1 MTIYNAVAYGMC
13 FHMFMS
19 YFCPSHYNSFF
30 INATFQTILFYSKC
44 EMCITHTIRVIQNFP
59 PIQFILNKIDDYSI
73 QNVIDI
79 EFIKDGLPIFTT
91 NKAGLVSTI
100 IDLDP
105 DFCIYSDYSEYG
117 TSKKINKKFFNKD
130 DNYTIA
136 DFEYKLCTYSFISMT
151 IIVDSGLGD
160 DASQSYP
167 LTFSGELYNY
177 YLVNNTFNKKVLF
190 YLLNKQHGVKYDTSL
205 FTYKLNIIDDNV
217 NMISLSEKDVLVLK
231 EDTYEICTISPV
243 DDPAVDLPVVDNI
256 NTFLCSDTDMD
267 IGTNVGNISD
277 NIKFWN
283 TESPE
288 ICKAKKVIDVTFT
301 DTPSTMLCMTTEYN
315 QKTSACKQASVFLHT
330 STSTSANTDVPVET
344 PTNLLDNRDNEYI
357 NIKNESEAS
366 EDESVLYKIFILL
379 RLRSGV

>member
-19 YFCPSHYNSFF
+19 YFCPSHYKSFF
-30 INATFQTILFYSKC
+30 VNATFQTILFYSKC
-44 EMCITHTIRVIQNFP
+44 EMCVTHTIRVIQNFP

-136 DFEYKLCTYSFISMT
+136 DFDYTLCTYSFISITM
-151 IIVDSGLGD
+151 IVDSGLGD

-177 YLVNNTFNKKVLF
+177 YVVNNTFNKKVLF

-217 NMISLSEKDVLVLK
+217 NMISLSEKDVLILK
-231 EDTYEICTISPV
+231 EDTYDICSLSPA
-243 DDPAVDLPVVDNI
+243 DDLPIVDNV
-256 NTFLCSDTDMD
+256 NTFMCSSEGTDTDMD

-283 TESPE
+283 TNSPE
-288 ICKAKKVIDVTFT
+288 ICKARKVIDVTFT
-301 DTPSTMLCMTTEYN
+301 DAN
-315 QKTSACKQASVFLHT
+315 
-330 STSTSANTDVPVET
+330 ANTDANTDANEMVPVRSDI
-344 PTNLLDNRDNEYI
+344 LDNRDNEYI
-357 NIKNESEAS
+357 SIKNETEVS
-366 EDESVLYKIFILL
+366 EDESLLYKIFKGINKIYQKQYKKN
-379 RLRSGV
+379 

>member
-19 YFCPSHYNSFF
+19 YFCPSNYKSFF
-30 INATFQTILFYSKC
+30 VNATFQTILFYSKC
-44 EMCITHTIRVIQNFP
+44 EICVKHTSRAIQHFP
-59 PIQFILNKIDDYSI
+59 PIQFILNKITDYNM

-117 TSKKINKKFFNKD
+117 TSKKINKMIFNKD

-136 DFEYKLCTYSFISMT
+136 DFDYKLCTYSFISITM
-151 IIVDSGLGD
+151 IVDSGLGD

-167 LTFSGELYNY
+167 ITFSGELYNY
-177 YLVNNTFNKKVLF
+177 YVINNTFNKKVLF
-190 YLLNKQHGVKYDTSL
+190 YLLNKQHGVKYDDSS

-217 NMISLSEKDVLVLK
+217 NMISLSEKDALVLK
-231 EDTYEICTISPV
+231 EDVYVICSQP
-243 DDPAVDLPVVDNI
+243 DELPIVDNI
-256 NTFLCSDTDMD
+256 NTFMCSSDADMDTDTDTD
-267 IGTNVGNISD
+267 IGANIGNISD

-283 TESPE
+283 TNSPE
-288 ICKAKKVIDVTFT
+288 ICKARKVVDIAFS
-301 DTPSTMLCMTTEYN
+301 DTSN
-315 QKTSACKQASVFLHT
+315 
-330 STSTSANTDVPVET
+330 STSTDAIAVVPVEIN
-344 PTNLLDNRDNEYI
+344 PDILDNRDNEYI
-357 NIKNESEAS
+357 SIKNEIEA
-366 EDESVLYKIFILL
+366 ELDESVLYKIFK
-379 RLRSGV
+379 GVNKIYQKQYKKN

>member
-19 YFCPSHYNSFF
+19 YFCPSHYKSFF
-30 INATFQTILFYSKC
+30 VNATFQTILFYSKC
-44 EMCITHTIRVIQNFP
+44 EMCVKHTIRAIQHFP
-59 PIQFILNKIDDYSI
+59 PIQIILNKIDDYSI

-117 TSKKINKKFFNKD
+117 TSKKINKMIFNKD

-136 DFEYKLCTYSFISMT
+136 DFDYKLCTYSFISITM
-151 IIVDSGLGD
+151 IVDSGLGD
-160 DASQSYP
+160 DAGESYP

-177 YLVNNTFNKKVLF
+177 YLVNNTFNKKILF
-190 YLLNKQHGVKYDTSL
+190 YLLNKQHGVKYDDST

-217 NMISLSEKDVLVLK
+217 NMISLCEKEVLILK
-231 EDTYEICTISPV
+231 EDTYEICSLSPV
-243 DDPAVDLPVVDNI
+243 DDPADDLPIVDNI
-256 NTFLCSDTDMD
+256 NTFICYNDGAGADAGTDTDVDTDVD
-267 IGTNVGNISD
+267 IGANVGNISD
-277 NIKFWN
+277 NIKFLDIN
-283 TESPE
+283 SPE
-288 ICKAKKVIDVTFT
+288 ISKARKVVDVTFT
-301 DTPSTMLCMTTEYN
+301 DTS
-315 QKTSACKQASVFLHT
+315 SS
-330 STSTSANTDVPVET
+330 SSANAVVPVDIKT
-344 PTNLLDNRDNEYI
+344 DILDNDTNEYI

-366 EDESVLYKIFILL
+366 EDESVLYKIFTLL

>member
-19 YFCPSHYNSFF
+19 YFCPSHYKSFF

-44 EMCITHTIRVIQNFP
+44 EMCITHTIRAIQKFP

-91 NKAGLVSTI
+91 NKEGVVCTI

-105 DFCIYSDYSEYG
+105 DFCIYSDYSEYS
-117 TSKKINKKFFNKD
+117 TNKKINKMIFNKD
-130 DNYTIA
+130 DNNTID
-136 DFEYKLCTYSFISMT
+136 DFDYKLCTYSFISMT
-151 IIVDSGLGD
+151 MIVDSGLGD

-190 YLLNKQHGVKYDTSL
+190 YLLNKQHGSKYDDST

-217 NMISLSEKDVLVLK
+217 NMISLSEKDVLILK
-231 EDTYEICTISPV
+231 EDTYEICSLSPA
-243 DDPAVDLPVVDNI
+243 DDPTDDLPIVDNI
-256 NTFLCSDTDMD
+256 NTFMCSSDVDMDTD
-267 IGTNVGNISD
+267 IGVNVGNISD
-277 NIKFWN
+277 NIKFLDN
-283 TESPE
+283 NSPE
-288 ICKAKKVIDVTFT
+288 ISKARKVIDVTFT
-301 DTPSTMLCMTTEYN
+301 DTSSSTN
-315 QKTSACKQASVFLHT
+315 
-330 STSTSANTDVPVET
+330 ANTHADVPVENST
-344 PTNLLDNRDNEYI
+344 DILDNDTNDYI
-357 NIKNESEAS
+357 NVKNEAS
-366 EDESVLYKIFILL
+366 EDESVLYKIFKRANNIYQKQYKKN
-379 RLRSGV
+379 

>member
-19 YFCPSHYNSFF
+19 YFCPSHYKSFF
-30 INATFQTILFYSKC
+30 VNATFQTILFYSKC
-44 EMCITHTIRVIQNFP
+44 EMCVKHNIRVIQNFP

-136 DFEYKLCTYSFISMT
+136 DFDYKLCTYSFISITM
-151 IIVDSGLGD
+151 IVDSGLGEENT
-160 DASQSYP
+160 QSYP

-177 YLVNNTFNKKVLF
+177 YVVNNTFNKKVLF
-190 YLLNKQHGVKYDTSL
+190 YLLNKQHGVKYDDST

-217 NMISLSEKDVLVLK
+217 NMISLSEKEVLIFK
-231 EDTYEICTISPV
+231 EDVYVICSQP
-243 DDPAVDLPVVDNI
+243 DELPIVDNI
-256 NTFLCSDTDMD
+256 NTFMCSSDVNMETD
-267 IGTNVGNISD
+267 IGANVGNISD
-277 NIKFWN
+277 NIKFLN
-283 TESPE
+283 INSPE
-288 ICKAKKVIDVTFT
+288 ISRAIKVVDVTFT
-301 DTPSTMLCMTTEYN
+301 DTS
-315 QKTSACKQASVFLHT
+315 SSS
-330 STSTSANTDVPVET
+330 STSTNAVVPVDIKKDI
-344 PTNLLDNRDNEYI
+344 LDNRDNEYI
-357 NIKNESEAS
+357 NVKNEAS
-366 EDESVLYKIFILL
+366 EDESVLYKIFTLL

>member
-19 YFCPSHYNSFF
+19 YFCPSHYKSFF
-30 INATFQTILFYSKC
+30 VNATFQTILFYSKC
-44 EMCITHTIRVIQNFP
+44 EMCVTHTIRVIQNFP

-136 DFEYKLCTYSFISMT
+136 DFDYTLCTYSFISITM
-151 IIVDSGLGD
+151 IVDSGLGD

-177 YLVNNTFNKKVLF
+177 YVVNNTFNKKVLF

-217 NMISLSEKDVLVLK
+217 NMICLSEKDVLVLK
-231 EDTYEICTISPV
+231 EDKYEICCLSPV

-256 NTFLCSDTDMD
+256 NTFMCSSDVDMDTDTDTD

-283 TESPE
+283 TNSPE

-301 DTPSTMLCMTTEYN
+301 DTITSTI
-315 QKTSACKQASVFLHT
+315 
-330 STSTSANTDVPVET
+330 TSTSANTDVPVKIKT
-344 PTNLLDNRDNEYI
+344 DISDNRDNEYI
-357 NIKNESEAS
+357 NVKNEAEV
-366 EDESVLYKIFILL
+366 DESVLYKIFILL